1 MRQDDREIKEA
12 LSNAIESFCTIDD
25 KKIIFKAT
33 QANLGL
39 DAGLIHECIM
49 MLKQSKIIYANFQN
63 KKTVDV
69 FDLEHRHYAKLIQTS
84 AESLVVIGG
93 QTKAFNQGNS

>member
-1 MRQDDREIKEA
+1 
-12 LSNAIESFCTIDD
+12 
-25 KKIIFKAT
+25 
-33 QANLGL
+33 
-39 DAGLIHECIM
+39 M

>member
-1 MRQDDREIKEA
+1 MVLKHQYYSDLDAGFQKLNEKAKREISKIRDLEQHIYTLRQDDREIKEA

-39 DAGLIHECIM
+39 DAGLI
-49 MLKQSKIIYANFQN
+49 
-63 KKTVDV
+63 
-69 FDLEHRHYAKLIQTS
+69 
-84 AESLVVIGG
+84 
-93 QTKAFNQGNS
+93 